1 MRDFFTI
8 YERLEELLLNKFPEY
23 EKDDITAYKKTICYQ
38 QIICQMLHEDDF
50 EYWLNFEVPKLTQRK
65 FELLVHVEW

>member
-1 MRDFFTI
+1 MRDFLTI
-8 YERLEELLLNKFPEY
+8 YERLEELLLNKFLEY
-23 EKDDITAYKKTICYQ
+23 EKDDIPAYKKTICYQ

-65 FELLVHVEW
+65 FELLVHEEC